1 MLCAATVMTAATR
14 ALVAQV
20 ISEQGNGAACV
31 CLDKRTCRLIALAV
45 KHVLAGFTLSQLLL
59 STACRARRASMLQQV
74 HHLVRPV
81 LLAPPV

>member
-1 MLCAATVMTAATR
+1 MHCAATVVTEATR
-14 ALVAQV
+14 ALVNQV

-59 STACRARRASMLQQV
+59 STACHVPQASMLQRV
-74 HHLVRPV
+74 HHPAHPV